1 MATAAIKLSAE
12 TACRLCRSRAVK
24 TKGQWLK
31 AKDMNYTETLD
42 YLFTA
47 MPSFQ
52 QVGGDAYKPGLERIA
67 EFCRTIGNPQ
77 RSYFVIHIAG
87 TNGKGSVSNMLAAV
101 LQQAGYQTGLFT
113 SPHLTDFRERIRVNG
128 EMIPKQKVVN
138 FVDRYKAEMERLQLS
153 FFEMTTAMAFDYFA
167 QSDVE
172 VAVIETGLGGR
183 LDATNIV
190 QPLISVITNIGLEH
204 TEYLGNSLPKIAR
217 EKGGI
222 IKKCTP
228 VVVGEKNP
236 NYNLVLEEIAEDLR
250 SELIYANE
258 AFTLEDSYY
267 EDDKQVV
274 TMTRTRDGYPYQLR
288 LDLLGEYQRQNLV
301 TAASVLD
308 KLHEA
313 TPLSISR
320 RAFVEGVREV
330 SKLTS
335 FRGRWQVLSQ
345 EPLVVCDTGHNEHG
359 IAEVAKQLAS
369 RTNSGKLFCVMG
381 FCGDKEFDKMVA
393 LMPKDAH
400 YIFTQASIRRAA
412 SLDKISEVATSLS
425 LDFEIAETVAEAMAK
440 AQSQLSAED
449 MLFVGGSTFVVAE
462 ALNL

>member
-1 MATAAIKLSAE
+1 
-12 TACRLCRSRAVK
+12 
-24 TKGQWLK
+24 
-31 AKDMNYTETLD
+31 MNYTETLD
-42 YLFTA
+42 YLFSS

-67 EFCRTIGNPQ
+67 EFCRAIGNPQ
-77 RSYFVIHIAG
+77 RNYFVIHVAG

-138 FVDRYKAEMERLQLS
+138 FVDRYKADMERLQLS

-183 LDATNIV
+183 LDATNVV

-236 NYNLVLEEIAEDLR
+236 SYNLVLEEIAHDLR
-250 SELIYANE
+250 AEIIYANE
-258 AFTLEDSYY
+258 AFSLGECGF
-267 EDDKQVV
+267 EAGRQVV
-274 TMTRTRDGYPYQLR
+274 TMTRERDSYPYQLR
-288 LDLLGEYQRQNLV
+288 LDLLGEYQRKNLV
-301 TAASVLD
+301 TVATVLD
-308 KLHEA
+308 ILHES

-320 RAFVEGVREV
+320 RAFVEGVRDV
-330 SKLTS
+330 TSLTS
-335 FRGRWQVLSQ
+335 FGGRWQVLSSN
-345 EPLVVCDTGHNEHG
+345 PMVVCDTAHNAHG
-359 IAEVAKQLAS
+359 IAEVATQLKA
-369 RTNSGKLFCVMG
+369 RTNSGRLLCVMG
-381 FCGDKEFDKMVA
+381 FCEDKEFKTMLE
-393 LMPKDAH
+393 LMPHDAH
-400 YIFTQASIRRAA
+400 FIFTQASIRRAA
-412 SLDKISEVATSLS
+412 TPEKIAEVATSLS
-425 LDFEIAETVAEAMAK
+425 LDFELAPTVAEAVAAAK
-440 AQSQLSAED
+440 SQLAEND
-449 MLFVGGSTFVVAE
+449 MLYIGGSTFVVAE
-462 ALNL
+462 ALEN

>member
-1 MATAAIKLSAE
+1 
-12 TACRLCRSRAVK
+12 
-24 TKGQWLK
+24 
-31 AKDMNYTETLD
+31 MNYTETLD
-42 YLFTA
+42 YLFSS

-67 EFCRTIGNPQ
+67 EFCRAIGNPQ
-77 RSYFVIHIAG
+77 RNYFVIHVAG

-183 LDATNIV
+183 LDATNVV

-204 TEYLGNSLPKIAR
+204 TEYLGDSLPKIAR

-228 VVVGEKNP
+228 VVVGEKNSS
-236 NYNLVLEEIAEDLR
+236 YNLVLEEIAQDLR
-250 SELIYANE
+250 SEIIYASE
-258 AFTLEDSYY
+258 AFTLGECSF
-267 EDDKQVV
+267 EAGKQVV
-274 TMTRTRDGYPYQLR
+274 TMTRVRDGYPYQLR
-288 LDLLGEYQRQNLV
+288 LDLLGEYQRKNLV
-301 TAASVLD
+301 TVATVLD
-308 KLHEA
+308 TLHES

-320 RAFVEGVREV
+320 RAFVEGVRDV
-330 SKLTS
+330 TSLTS
-335 FRGRWQVLSQ
+335 FGGRWQVLS
-345 EPLVVCDTGHNEHG
+345 ESPKVVCDTAHNAHG
-359 IAEVAKQLAS
+359 IAEVAVQLKA
-369 RTNSGKLFCVMG
+369 RTNSGRLLCVMG
-381 FCGDKEFDKMVA
+381 FCEDKEFKTMLE
-393 LMPKDAH
+393 LMPHDAH
-400 YIFTQASIRRAA
+400 FIFTQASIRRAA
-412 SLDKISEVATSLS
+412 TPEKIAEVATSLS
-425 LDFEIAETVAEAMAK
+425 LDFELAPTVAEAVALAK
-440 AQSQLSAED
+440 SQLAED
-449 MLFVGGSTFVVAE
+449 DMLYIGGSTFVVAE
-462 ALNL
+462 ALEN

>member
-1 MATAAIKLSAE
+1 
-12 TACRLCRSRAVK
+12 
-24 TKGQWLK
+24 
-31 AKDMNYTETLD
+31 MNYTETLD
-42 YLFTA
+42 YLFSS

-67 EFCRTIGNPQ
+67 EFCRSIGNPQ
-77 RSYFVIHIAG
+77 RNYFVIHIAG
-87 TNGKGSVSNMLAAV
+87 TNGKGSTSNMLAAV

-138 FVDRYKAEMERLQLS
+138 FVDRYRSEMERLQLS

-190 QPLISVITNIGLEH
+190 QPILSVITNIGLEH

-228 VVVGEKNP
+228 VVVGEKNS
-236 NYNLVLEEIAEDLR
+236 NYNLVLEEIAQDLR
-250 SELIYANE
+250 SEITYAEE
-258 AFTLEDSYY
+258 AFSLGECGF
-267 EDDKQVV
+267 ENGKQVV

-288 LDLLGEYQRQNLV
+288 LDLLGEYQRKNLATV
-301 TAASVLD
+301 ATALD
-308 KLHEA
+308 ILHES

-320 RAFVEGVREV
+320 RAFVEGVRYV

-335 FRGRWQVLSQ
+335 FRGRWQVLSDK
-345 EPLVVCDTGHNEHG
+345 PFIVCDTAHNEHG
-359 IAEVAKQLAS
+359 IAEVAKQLQA
-369 RTNSGKLFCVMG
+369 RTNSGRLLCVMG
-381 FCGDKEFDKMVA
+381 FCEDKEFSKMLA
-393 LMPKDAH
+393 LMPSDAH

-412 SLDKISEVATSLS
+412 SLDKISEVASSLN
-425 LDFEIAETVAEAMAK
+425 LDFELVPTVAEALAK
-440 AQSQLSAED
+440 AHKQLADED
-449 MLFVGGSTFVVAE
+449 MLYIGGSTFVVAE
-462 ALNL
+462 VLE

>member
-1 MATAAIKLSAE
+1 
-12 TACRLCRSRAVK
+12 
-24 TKGQWLK
+24 
-31 AKDMNYTETLD
+31 MNYTETLD
-42 YLFTA
+42 YLFSS

-52 QVGGDAYKPGLERIA
+52 QVGGDAYKPGLDRIA
-67 EFCRTIGNPQ
+67 EFCRSIGNPQ
-77 RSYFVIHIAG
+77 RNYFVIHVAG

-138 FVDRYKAEMERLQLS
+138 FVDRYKGEMERLQLS
-153 FFEMTTAMAFDYFA
+153 FFEMTTAMAFDFFA

-190 QPLISVITNIGLEH
+190 QPLVSVITNIGLEH
-204 TEYLGNSLPKIAR
+204 TEYLGDSLPKIAR

-236 NYNLVLEEIAEDLR
+236 NYNLVLEEIAHDLR
-250 SELIYANE
+250 SDISYADE
-258 AFTLEDSYY
+258 AFSLGECSF
-267 EDDKQVV
+267 EGGKQVV

-288 LDLLGEYQRQNLV
+288 IDLLGEYQRQNLATV
-301 TAASVLD
+301 ATVLD

-313 TPLSISR
+313 TPLTISR
-320 RAFVEGVREV
+320 RAFVEGVRNVTE
-330 SKLTS
+330 LTS
-335 FRGRWQVLSQ
+335 FCGRWQIVQ
-345 EPLVVCDTGHNEHG
+345 ERPLIVCDTAHNEHG
-359 IAEVAKQLAS
+359 IAEVAKQLKG
-369 RTNSGKLFCVMG
+369 RTNGGRLLCIMG
-381 FCGDKEFDKMVA
+381 FCEDKDFSKMVA
-393 LMPKDAH
+393 LMPTDAH

-412 SLDKISEVATSLS
+412 SPDKIAAVATSLS
-425 LDFEIAETVAEAMAK
+425 LDFELAATVEEAIIKAK
-440 AQSQLSAED
+440 EQLTDED

-462 ALNL
+462 ALPLL

>member
-1 MATAAIKLSAE
+1 
-12 TACRLCRSRAVK
+12 
-24 TKGQWLK
+24 
-31 AKDMNYTETLD
+31 MNYTETLD
-42 YLFTA
+42 YLFSS

-67 EFCRTIGNPQ
+67 EFCRMIGNPQ
-77 RSYFVIHIAG
+77 RNYFVIHVAG

-113 SPHLTDFRERIRVNG
+113 SPHLIDFRERIRVNG

-138 FVDRYKAEMERLQLS
+138 FVDRYKSEMERLQLS

-204 TEYLGNSLPKIAR
+204 TEYLGDSLPKIAR

-228 VVVGEKNP
+228 VVVGEKNS
-236 NYNLVLEEIAEDLR
+236 NYHLVLEEIATDLR
-250 SELIYANE
+250 CELTYADE
-258 AFTLEDSYY
+258 AFILGECGYDG
-267 EDDKQVV
+267 DKQVV

-288 LDLLGEYQRQNLV
+288 LDLLGEYQRQNLATV
-301 TAASVLD
+301 ATVLD

-335 FRGRWQVLSQ
+335 FRGRWQTLSQ
-345 EPLVVCDTGHNEHG
+345 EPLIVCDTGHNEHG
-359 IAEVAKQLAS
+359 LAEVAKQLKA
-369 RTNSGKLFCVMG
+369 RNNSGKLVCVMG
-381 FCGDKEFDKMVA
+381 FCNDKEFDKMLA
-393 LMPKDAH
+393 AMPNDAH

-412 SLDKISEVATSLS
+412 SLEKMAEVATTLA
-425 LDFEIAETVAEAMAK
+425 LDFEVAPTVEK
-440 AQSQLSAED
+440 AVANAQQQLSKKD
-449 MLFVGGSTFVVAE
+449 MLFIGGSTFVVAE
-462 ALNL
+462 ALPLF

>member
-1 MATAAIKLSAE
+1 
-12 TACRLCRSRAVK
+12 
-24 TKGQWLK
+24 
-31 AKDMNYTETLD
+31 MNYTETLD
-42 YLFTA
+42 YLFSS

-67 EFCRTIGNPQ
+67 EFCRAIGNPQ
-77 RSYFVIHIAG
+77 RNYFVIHVAG

-101 LQQAGYQTGLFT
+101 LQQAGYHTGLFT

-138 FVDRYKAEMERLQLS
+138 FVDRYKADMERLQLS

-183 LDATNIV
+183 LDATNVV

-236 NYNLVLEEIAEDLR
+236 SYNLVLEEIAHDLR
-250 SELIYANE
+250 AEIIYANE
-258 AFTLEDSYY
+258 AFSLGECGF
-267 EDDKQVV
+267 EAGRQVV
-274 TMTRTRDGYPYQLR
+274 TMTRERDSYPYQLR
-288 LDLLGEYQRQNLV
+288 LDLLGEYQRKNLV
-301 TAASVLD
+301 TVATVLD
-308 KLHEA
+308 ILHES

-320 RAFVEGVREV
+320 RAFVEGVRDV
-330 SKLTS
+330 TSLTS
-335 FRGRWQVLSQ
+335 FGGRWQVLSSN
-345 EPLVVCDTGHNEHG
+345 PMVVCDTAHNAHG
-359 IAEVAKQLAS
+359 IAEVATQLKA
-369 RTNSGKLFCVMG
+369 RTNSGRLLCVMG
-381 FCGDKEFDKMVA
+381 FCEDKEYKTMLE
-393 LMPKDAH
+393 LMPHDAH
-400 YIFTQASIRRAA
+400 FIFTQASIRRAA
-412 SLDKISEVATSLS
+412 TPEKIAEVATSLS
-425 LDFEIAETVAEAMAK
+425 LDFELAPTVAEAVAAAK
-440 AQSQLSAED
+440 SQLAEND
-449 MLFVGGSTFVVAE
+449 MLYIGGSTFVVAE
-462 ALNL
+462 ALEN

>member
-1 MATAAIKLSAE
+1 
-12 TACRLCRSRAVK
+12 
-24 TKGQWLK
+24 
-31 AKDMNYTETLD
+31 MNYTETLD
-42 YLFTA
+42 YLFSS

-77 RSYFVIHIAG
+77 RNYFVIHVAG

-138 FVDRYKAEMERLQLS
+138 FVDRYKADMERLQLS

-204 TEYLGNSLPKIAR
+204 TEYLGDSLPKIAR

-228 VVVGEKNP
+228 IVVGEKNS
-236 NYNLVLEEIAEDLR
+236 NYNLVLEEIATDLR
-250 SELIYANE
+250 CELTYADE
-258 AFTLEDSYY
+258 AFTLGECGYDG
-267 EDDKQVV
+267 DKQVV

-301 TAASVLD
+301 TVATVLD

-320 RAFVEGVREV
+320 RAFVEGIREV
-330 SKLTS
+330 SKLTL
-335 FRGRWQVLSQ
+335 FRGRWQALSQ
-345 EPLVVCDTGHNEHG
+345 EPLIVCDTGHNEHG
-359 IAEVAKQLAS
+359 LTEVAKQLKA
-369 RTNSGKLFCVMG
+369 RKNSGKLVCIMG
-381 FCGDKEFDKMVA
+381 FCNDKEFDKMLA
-393 LMPKDAH
+393 TMPSDAH

-412 SLDKISEVATSLS
+412 SLEKMAEIAATLA
-425 LDFEIAETVAEAMAK
+425 LDFEVIPTVEEAVAK
-440 AQSQLSAED
+440 ARLQLAKDD
-449 MLFVGGSTFVVAE
+449 MLFIGGSTFVVAE
-462 ALNL
+462 ALPLF

>member
-1 MATAAIKLSAE
+1 
-12 TACRLCRSRAVK
+12 
-24 TKGQWLK
+24 
-31 AKDMNYTETLD
+31 MNYTETLD
-42 YLFTA
+42 YLFSS

-67 EFCRTIGNPQ
+67 EFCRAIGNPQ
-77 RSYFVIHIAG
+77 RNYFVIHVAG

-138 FVDRYKAEMERLQLS
+138 FVDRYKADMERLQLS

-190 QPLISVITNIGLEH
+190 QSLVSVITNIGLEH

-228 VVVGEKNP
+228 VVVGEKNS
-236 NYNLVLEEIAEDLR
+236 NYKLVLEEIAEDLR
-250 SELIYANE
+250 SEIIYASE
-258 AFTLEDSYY
+258 AFTLGECGF
-267 EDDKQVV
+267 EAGKQVV
-274 TMTRTRDGYPYQLR
+274 TMTRERDGYPYQLR
-288 LDLLGEYQRQNLV
+288 LDLLGEYQRKNLV
-301 TAASVLD
+301 TVATVLD
-308 KLHEA
+308 ILHES

-320 RAFVEGVREV
+320 RAFVEGVRDV
-330 SKLTS
+330 TSLTS
-335 FRGRWQVLSQ
+335 FGGRWQVLS
-345 EPLVVCDTGHNEHG
+345 EKPMVVCDTAHNAHG
-359 IAEVAKQLAS
+359 IAEVAAQLKA
-369 RTNSGKLFCVMG
+369 RTNSGRLLCVMG
-381 FCGDKEFDKMVA
+381 FCEDKEFKTMLE
-393 LMPKDAH
+393 LMSHDAH
-400 YIFTQASIRRAA
+400 FIFTQASIRRAA
-412 SLDKISEVATSLS
+412 TPEKIGEVATSLS
-425 LDFEIAETVAEAMAK
+425 LDFELATTVAEAVALAK
-440 AQSQLSAED
+440 SQLAED
-449 MLFVGGSTFVVAE
+449 DMLYIGGSTFVVAE
-462 ALNL
+462 ALEN

>member
-1 MATAAIKLSAE
+1 
-12 TACRLCRSRAVK
+12 
-24 TKGQWLK
+24 
-31 AKDMNYTETLD
+31 MNYTETLD
-42 YLFTA
+42 YLFSS

-67 EFCRTIGNPQ
+67 EFCRSIGNPQ
-77 RSYFVIHIAG
+77 RNYFVIHIAG

-138 FVDRYKAEMERLQLS
+138 FVDRYRQDMERLQLS

-190 QPLISVITNIGLEH
+190 QPILSVITNIGLEH
-204 TEYLGNSLPKIAR
+204 TEYLGDSLPKIAR

-236 NYNLVLEEIAEDLR
+236 SYNLVLEEIASDLR
-250 SELIYANE
+250 SELIYASE
-258 AFTLEDSYY
+258 LFSLGECGF
-267 EDDKQVV
+267 EQGKQLV

-288 LDLLGEYQRQNLV
+288 LDLLGEYQRQNLATV
-301 TAASVLD
+301 ASALD
-308 KLHEA
+308 KLHES

-330 SKLTS
+330 TKLTS

-345 EPLVVCDTGHNEHG
+345 EPLVVCDTAHNEHG
-359 IAEVAKQLAS
+359 IAEVAKQLQE
-369 RTNSGKLFCVMG
+369 RTNEGALVCVMG
-381 FCGDKEFDKMVA
+381 FCEDKEFSKMLA

-412 SLDKISEVATSLS
+412 SPEKISEVASSLA
-425 LDFEIAETVAEAMAK
+425 LDFELASTVEEALAK
-440 AQSQLSAED
+440 AHQQLSPKD
-449 MLFVGGSTFVVAE
+449 MLFIGGSTFVVAE
-462 ALNL
+462 ALEKL

>member
-1 MATAAIKLSAE
+1 
-12 TACRLCRSRAVK
+12 
-24 TKGQWLK
+24 
-31 AKDMNYTETLD
+31 MNYTETLD
-42 YLFTA
+42 YLFSS

-67 EFCRTIGNPQ
+67 EFCRSMGNPQ
-77 RSYFVIHIAG
+77 RSYFVIHVAG

-138 FVDRYKAEMERLQLS
+138 FVDRHKSEMERLQLS

-167 QSDVE
+167 HSDVE

-204 TEYLGNSLPKIAR
+204 TEYLGDSLPKIAR

-228 VVVGEKNP
+228 IIVGEKNS
-236 NYNLVLEEIAEDLR
+236 NYNLVLEEIASDLR

-258 AFTLEDSYY
+258 AFTLGECSY
-267 EDDKQVV
+267 DGDKQVV

-288 LDLLGEYQRQNLV
+288 LDLLGEYQRQNLATV
-301 TAASVLD
+301 ATVLD

-335 FRGRWQVLSQ
+335 FRGRWQTLSQ
-345 EPLVVCDTGHNEHG
+345 EPLIVCDTGHNEHG
-359 IAEVAKQLAS
+359 LAEVAKQLNARS
-369 RTNSGKLFCVMG
+369 NSGKLICVMG
-381 FCGDKEFDKMVA
+381 FCSDKEFDRMLA
-393 LMPKDAH
+393 LMPSEAH

-412 SLDKISEVATSLS
+412 SLEKITEVATALA
-425 LDFEIAETVAEAMAK
+425 LDFEVAPTVEEAVAK
-440 AQSQLSAED
+440 AQLQLSKED
-449 MLFVGGSTFVVAE
+449 MLFIGGSTFVVAE
-462 ALNL
+462 ALPLF